1 MKKKQKKR
9 HKPRRLR
16 RPAEESSQSPGAIP
30 AYISDPSLS
39 IDRVS
44 RILLHDLR
52 RCNVAEAAVLYAA
65 ALARIDSELA
75 QMLQSSDLRQARR
88 AARIAVRLHR
98 AYLLACG
105 VRDEFRPKARFAR
118 RSMGP

>member
-16 RPAEESSQSPGAIP
+16 RQAEETPQNTGAIP

-52 RCNVAEAAVLYAA
+52 GRNAAEAVVVYEAG
-65 ALARIDSELA
+65 LARIDSELV
-75 QMLQSSDLRQARR
+75 QMLQSSDSRLARR
-88 AARIAVRLHR
+88 AARIAVRMHR

-105 VRDEFRPKARFAR
+105 VRDEIRPKAGRAK

>member
-16 RPAEESSQSPGAIP
+16 RQAEGASQNPGAIP

-52 RCNVAEAAVLYAA
+52 GRNAAEAVVVYEAG
-65 ALARIDSELA
+65 LARIDSELA

>member
-9 HKPRRLR
+9 HKPRQLR
-16 RPAEESSQSPGAIP
+16 RQAEGASQNPGVIP

-52 RCNVAEAAVLYAA
+52 GRSAAEAVVVYQAGV
-65 ALARIDSELA
+65 ARIDSELD
-75 QMLQSSDLRQARR
+75 QMLQSSDLRLARR

-98 AYLLACG
+98 AYLFACG
-105 VRDEFRPKARFAR
+105 VRDAIRPKVGLAK